1 MRTPTLSLRTHLV
14 EQTTKSWMF
23 WFGLLETFVKETGNC
38 RVLDSYR
45 TNDGYQLGKWIGKQR
60 AKKIQWTLLIGSD
73 WRHCRAGWAALQT
86 QLHRNPSELPGESI

>member
-14 EQTTKSWMF
+14 EQTTESWMF

-60 AKKIQWTLLIGSD
+60 AKKDSMDAAYRQLLE
-73 WRHCRAGWAALQT
+73 A
-86 QLHRNPSELPGESI
+86 LPGWLGRPSDTATPQSV